1 MYVTDRILVVKDT
14 VHRESAGCGGT
25 HSVDHVNV
33 SDKRVYNPKSTT
45 TSRPT
50 GGHWAKTGQIFQKNS
65 LKLLKTIY

>member
-14 VHRESAGCGGT
+14 VHRESAY
-25 HSVDHVNV
+25 DHVNV

-50 GGHWAKTGQIFQKNS
+50 GGHWAKTGQIFQEQHF
-65 LKLLKTIY
+65 LKLKKL